1 MGSALTTSLNQQ
13 GFDVKQLVRG
23 EPGSTQQIRW
33 NPAASEVPLA
43 EIEEADIVINL
54 AGASIAG
61 GWWTQNRK
69 KQIMESRVQ
78 STSTLANAIASVTK
92 KPSLFIS
99 TSAVGYYGDRP
110 GEVLDES
117 ADQGEMF
124 LSDVC
129 EAWERS
135 ANPALDAGVRVVH
148 PRFGVVLSGKGGM
161 LPLMSLPFKLLLGG
175 KIGGNQHMAWIDL
188 KDLVR
193 IFLHIIATENLH
205 GPVNAVA
212 PESPTNAEF
221 TKAMSQAIGRPA
233 VIPVPAKVAGVVGGE
248 LAREL
253 LLPDQNVIPRVL
265 QESGF
270 TFEYPTIQSS
280 LNNALG

>member
-1 MGSALTTSLNQQ
+1 MGSALTTSLDQQ

-33 NPAASEVPLA
+33 NPQDSEIPIAA
-43 EIEEADIVINL
+43 IEEADIVINL

-61 GWWTQNRK
+61 GWWTQKRK
-69 KQIMESRVQ
+69 RQIMESRVQ
-78 STSTLANAIASVTK
+78 STTTLAKAMSSATN

-99 TSAVGYYGDRP
+99 ASAVGYYGDRP

-117 ADQGEMF
+117 ADRGEMF
-124 LSDVC
+124 LSHVC

-135 ANPALDAGVRVVH
+135 ANAAKDAGVRVVH
-148 PRFGVVLSGKGGM
+148 PRFGVVLSGQGGM
-161 LPLMSLPFKLLLGG
+161 LPLISLPFKLFLGG

-188 KDLVR
+188 QDLVR
-193 IFLHIIATENLH
+193 IFDHIIATENLQ

-221 TKAMSQAIGRPA
+221 TNAMAQAIGRPA
-233 VIPVPAKVAGVVGGE
+233 VIPVPTKVAGIVGGQ
-248 LAREL
+248 LAKEL
-253 LLPDQNVIPRVL
+253 LLPDQNVTPRVL
-265 QESGF
+265 QQSGF
-270 TFEYPTIQSS
+270 EFEYPNIQAS
-280 LNNALG
+280 LNNAFG